1 MFLWSINYFLHSL
14 YILLFIRLMAYPTM
28 EEALNGEGTENG
40 NSADNSTNINNNGTV
55 DATSAE
61 ASDNTGYAAENTEE
75 GMLT

>member
-1 MFLWSINYFLHSL
+1 
-14 YILLFIRLMAYPTM
+14 MAYPTM